1 MAETNLLTADRLVH
15 VLDHL
20 GIERAHFAAS
30 MLADVID
37 IARTHPERMA
47 SLTLVCPPR
56 LDPSLRALGPRLL
69 IIAGDQG
76 RPGAMVRNSAA
87 SLPEAT
93 VVWLRGYFSPP
104 WADVVAD
111 CTEQVETAIVNILS
125 SEQAKSPRNL
135 HGDVRGEIAG
145 ITYHSQGAGT
155 PLVLLPL
162 SLASSQWDPLLAR
175 LSARFCTV
183 TLGGPELGFLAML
196 ESRGHSS
203 GYLSVVKQIIDA
215 LQLKSGELVLEV
227 GCGSGVLDRW
237 LTKST
242 TRTNP
247 IIGVDVN
254 RYLLREATAL
264 ARKEGVEDVITFQSG
279 DAEALPFRENQ
290 VDVAFSFTVLEEG
303 NADRMLTEL
312 VRVTKPGGRIAV
324 MVRALDIPWVINV
337 PLPDEL
343 KRKVQ
348 IPHGFVAAEGCAD
361 GGLYRRLH
369 EAGLTRVQM
378 FPQFAASNRPDT
390 AQAQFAHSAIL
401 STLNSEETEDW
412 RTAVAQ
418 AVADKTYFIAQPFHC
433 AIGTKPEIAR

>member
-1 MAETNLLTADRLVH
+1 MLRIANADIDVTVILRE
-15 VLDHL
+15 D
-20 GIERAHFAAS
+20 RA
-30 MLADVID
+30 I
-37 IARTHPERMA
+37 
-47 SLTLVCPPR
+47 SLFEFVR
-56 LDPSLRALGPRLL
+56 
-69 IIAGDQG
+69 GDQTTSVSQLG
-76 RPGAMVRNSAA
+76 HCLSTKFSSFPYRLHPNS
-87 SLPEAT
+87 L
-93 VVWLRGYFSPP
+93 LNRR
-104 WADVVAD
+104 
-111 CTEQVETAIVNILS
+111 
-125 SEQAKSPRNL
+125 QANGSGLHKARNL

-145 ITYHSQGAGT
+145 ITYHSQGAGS

-390 AQAQFAHSAIL
+390 AQAQFAHSAIV
-401 STLNSEETEDW
+401 STLNPEETEDW

>member
-1 MAETNLLTADRLVH
+1 
-15 VLDHL
+15 
-20 GIERAHFAAS
+20 
-30 MLADVID
+30 
-37 IARTHPERMA
+37 
-47 SLTLVCPPR
+47 
-56 LDPSLRALGPRLL
+56 
-69 IIAGDQG
+69 
-76 RPGAMVRNSAA
+76 
-87 SLPEAT
+87 
-93 VVWLRGYFSPP
+93 
-104 WADVVAD
+104 
-111 CTEQVETAIVNILS
+111 
-125 SEQAKSPRNL
+125 
-135 HGDVRGEIAG
+135 
-145 ITYHSQGAGT
+145 
-155 PLVLLPL
+155 
-162 SLASSQWDPLLAR
+162 
-175 LSARFCTV
+175 
-183 TLGGPELGFLAML
+183 ML

-390 AQAQFAHSAIL
+390 AQAQFADSAIV
-401 STLNSEETEDW
+401 STLNPDETEDW

>member
-56 LDPSLRALGPRLL
+56 LDPSVRALGPRLL

-390 AQAQFAHSAIL
+390 AQAQFAHSAIV
-401 STLNSEETEDW
+401 STLNPEETEEW

-418 AVADKTYFIAQPFHC
+418 AVADKTYFIAQPYHC

>member
-56 LDPSLRALGPRLL
+56 IDPSVRALGPRLL

-111 CTEQVETAIVNILS
+111 CTERVETAILNILS

-145 ITYHSQGAGT
+145 ITYHSQGAGS

-390 AQAQFAHSAIL
+390 AQAQFAHSAIV
-401 STLNSEETEDW
+401 STLNPEETEDW

>member
-20 GIERAHFAAS
+20 DIERAHFAAS

-56 LDPSLRALGPRLL
+56 IDPSVRALGPRLL
-69 IIAGDQG
+69 IIAGDQD
-76 RPGAMVRNSAA
+76 RPEAMVRNSAA

-111 CTEQVETAIVNILS
+111 CTEQVETAILNILS

-390 AQAQFAHSAIL
+390 AQAQFAHSAIV
-401 STLNSEETEDW
+401 STLNPEETEDW

-418 AVADKTYFIAQPFHC
+418 AFADKTYFIAQPFHC

>member
-20 GIERAHFAAS
+20 DIERAHFAAS

-390 AQAQFAHSAIL
+390 AQAQFAHSAIV
-401 STLNSEETEDW
+401 STLNPEETEDW